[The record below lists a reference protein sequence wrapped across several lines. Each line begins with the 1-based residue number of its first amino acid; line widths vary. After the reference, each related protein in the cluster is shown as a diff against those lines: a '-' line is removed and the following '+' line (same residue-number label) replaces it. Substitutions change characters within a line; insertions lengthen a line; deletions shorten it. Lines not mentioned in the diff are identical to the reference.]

1 MPRDTGGSQGGG
13 PPRPP
18 DSDSDWDFGD
28 ELMEAVARAP
38 MLLRAPKPGERLGG
52 KDGRRFEILAKLGGG
67 AMGRVFR
74 AWDAELQRVVALK
87 FLLPRQPLDEEQ
99 MVALLRQEARAVAQ
113 LAHENIVRL
122 FDVAEWSGKSWEP
135 RIPFLIMECLEGESL
150 STVLRREP
158 RLELGRALRLLEEVA
173 AGLEHAHEH
182 HVIHRDL
189 KPSNIFLTRQG
200 QVQLLDFGLAWLM
213 SDSLLPTPHLPTAG
227 TPVYMAPE
235 QWRGEGQDA
244 RTDLW
249 AAGILLYELLAGVP
263 PYLSTSLRELEAQV
277 LSDEPIPSVRTHR
290 PELPPAVE
298 SLLAMAL
305 AKEPAKRFQTAREL
319 REEVHELA
327 EHLGLHEPAPGPAV
341 AEYRQVTL
349 VACRLT
355 GLAHL
360 SPALDAEDVAE
371 LQEAFHQCCA
381 ERVRP
386 QGGSLVMNLG
396 DEVLACFGYPLA
408 REEDSEHAVAVG
420 LSLVLSVP
428 GALQDRF
435 PHLPTRALGVKVG
448 IHTDRVTLSEPRRD
462 GRNRGLVVQGTA
474 PQVATWVA
482 GQAEPHTVLISAATH
497 TLVHRAFETR
507 ALGPSTFESLSG
519 TRSLLLHQVL
529 RERPARFRFDKAR
542 TSGRLSPLVGR
553 EQELHRLMGLWER
566 ARQGQGGF
574 VLVSA
579 EAGVGK
585 SRLIQELREQVCH
598 TGCFHFRSQCWAQSS
613 TSAFQPLIALLRHLF
628 LRASASQGARP
639 LEGAL
644 EGYGL
649 SPEDTALLA
658 LLLSWPV
665 PEGLPHPRLS
675 PERQKERTFQAL
687 VELLLHVARR
697 HPVMG
702 VVEDVHWVDPSTLE
716 LLGAVLERVEHERI
730 LFVLSTRPD
739 FRPTWRS
746 RPWLHR
752 LALDRLSPEH
762 TRALVRQV
770 AGSRQLPP
778 ETLQQL
784 VERTDGVPL
793 FVEELTHV
801 VLEGGTTATIPL
813 TLHELLLARLD
824 RLPSRQKALAQLCAV
839 VGSSFSHRLL
849 TTLTRQSP
857 TTLRRHLDGLV
868 AAGLLQPRDAED
880 APHYQFRHALLRDA
894 AWQSLPRSARR
905 QLHQRIAQALVEH
918 FPDVA
923 ETQPERIAHH
933 YTQADAYA
941 SALPYWTRA
950 GQLATQRS
958 ANLEAVE
965 HLRQALQ
972 LLRMLPEAPR
982 RARQELQLLV
992 ALGTPLSQVQGYYSP
1007 EVEHTYERAHAL
1019 IQQMGEEL
1027 HQLGLSY
1034 WGLFAYSFSR
1044 AEYHRA
1050 HELAELLVTQGGR
1063 HQDRE
1068 LLALGHRMMASI
1080 FFMWGQM
1087 PRALW
1092 HTERA
1097 LACSDFSLEE
1107 HQAITRRQWINPRAM
1122 ALAFGAMVHSVMGQ
1136 DEEARDCS
1144 RQALDL
1150 AWRIG
1155 HPHTS
1160 ASVLVYLA
1168 AACQLRGEARGAL
1181 EWSEATLALSRE
1193 HGFRLWLMWS
1203 MRIRLWALAELGQ
1216 VREARALL
1224 STLLEPQDTR
1234 DIRAGMAHNDRGLFA
1249 AVYLRLGQPREALEL
1264 ATEALEQLTEG
1275 GDRFYEAE
1283 LYRLRGEALRVLGR
1297 EPEAR
1302 ESFQRALQVARAQGA
1317 HAFERRALECLGLM
1331 QEGHPDAPAGA
1342 S

>member
-1 MPRDTGGSQGGG
+1 
-13 PPRPP
+13 
-18 DSDSDWDFGD
+18 
-28 ELMEAVARAP
+28 MEAVARAP
-38 MLLRAPKPGERLGG
+38 VLLRAPKPGERLGG

-67 AMGRVFR
+67 AMGQVFR

-87 FLLPRQPLDEEQ
+87 FLLPRLPLDQEQ
-99 MVALLRQEARAVAQ
+99 MVSLLRQEARAVAQ

-122 FDVAEWSGKSWEP
+122 FDVAEWNGKSWEP
-135 RIPFLIMECLEGESL
+135 LIPFLIMECLEGESL
-150 STVLRREP
+150 SDVLRREP

-249 AAGILLYELLAGVP
+249 AAGILLYELLTGVP
-263 PYLSTSLRELEAQV
+263 PYSCASLKELEEQI
-277 LSDEPIPSVRTHR
+277 LSGEPIPSVRVHR
-290 PELPPAVE
+290 PELPPEVE

-305 AKEPAKRFQTAREL
+305 AKEPARRFQTAREL
-319 REEVHELA
+319 REEVRELA
-327 EHLGLHEPAPGPAV
+327 EHLGLHEQAPGPAV
-341 AEYRQVTL
+341 SEYRQVTL

-360 SPALDAEDVAE
+360 SRALDAEDVSE

-381 ERVRP
+381 QHVQQ

-396 DEVLACFGYPLA
+396 GEVLACFGYPLA
-408 REEDSEHAVAVG
+408 REEDSEHAVSVG
-420 LSLVLSVP
+420 LSLVSTVP
-428 GALQDRF
+428 GALHDKL
-435 PHLPTRALGVKVG
+435 PHLPSGELGVRVG
-448 IHTDRVTLSEPRRD
+448 IHTDKVTLSEPPRD

-474 PQVATWVA
+474 PQVATWMA
-482 GQAEPHTVLISAATH
+482 GLAEPHTVLLSEATH

-507 ALGPSTFESLSG
+507 ALGTSAFESLSG
-519 TRSLLLHQVL
+519 TVRLHLHQVL

-542 TSGRLSPLVGR
+542 TSGRLTPLVGR
-553 EQELHRLMGLWER
+553 EQELHRLLGFWEQ
-566 ARQGQGGF
+566 AREGQGAF

-585 SRLIQELREQVCH
+585 SRLLQELRGQVSQ
-598 TGCFHFRSQCWAQSS
+598 TSCFHFRSQCWAQSS
-613 TSAFQPLIALLRHLF
+613 TSAFQPIIALLRHLF
-628 LRASASQGARP
+628 LRLSAAQGAQP
-639 LEGAL
+639 LQVAQEGF
-644 EGYGL
+644 GL

-675 PERQKERTFQAL
+675 PERQKERTFEAL
-687 VELLLHVARR
+687 VEMLLHVARQQ
-697 HPVMG
+697 PVLG
-702 VVEDVHWVDPSTLE
+702 VVEDVHWADPSTLE
-716 LLGAVLERVEHERI
+716 LLGAVLERVRHER
-730 LFVLSTRPD
+730 VLLVLNTRPD
-739 FRPTWRS
+739 FRPAWRS

-762 TRALVRQV
+762 TTALVRQV
-770 AGSRQLPP
+770 AGSRQLPAS
-778 ETLQQL
+778 TLQQL
-784 VERTDGVPL
+784 VARTDGIPL
-793 FVEELTHV
+793 FIEEMTHG

-839 VGSSFSHRLL
+839 VGSSFSHQLL
-849 TTLTRQSP
+849 TTLTRQGP
-857 TTLRRHLDGLV
+857 ATLHRHLEGLV
-868 AAGLLQPRDAED
+868 TAGLLQLREAED
-880 APHYQFRHALLRDA
+880 PPHYQFRHALLRDA
-894 AWQSLPRSARR
+894 AWQSLPRGARR

-933 YTQADAYA
+933 YTQADAHA
-941 SALPYWTRA
+941 SAIPYWTRA

-965 HLRQALQ
+965 HLRQALH
-972 LLRMLPEAPR
+972 LLRLLPEEPR
-982 RARQELQLLV
+982 RARQELQLLI

-1007 EVEHTYERAHAL
+1007 EVEHTYDRAREL
-1019 IQQMGEEL
+1019 IQQVGEDL
-1027 HQLGLSY
+1027 PQLGLSY
-1034 WGLFAYSFSR
+1034 WGFFAYYFSR
-1044 AEYHRA
+1044 AEYPRA
-1050 HELAELLVTQGGR
+1050 NELAEQLVTQGR
-1063 HQDRE
+1063 LHHDRE
-1068 LLALGHRMMASI
+1068 LLSLGHRMMAAI
-1080 FFMWGQM
+1080 CFMWGHM
-1087 PRALW
+1087 AKALE
-1092 HTERA
+1092 HTEQA

-1107 HQAITRRQWINPRAM
+1107 HQDIARRQWINPRAT

-1136 DEEARDCS
+1136 DEEARDSS

-1160 ASVLVYLA
+1160 ASVLAYLA
-1168 AACQLRGEARGAL
+1168 AACQLRGEAREAL
-1181 EWSEATLALSRE
+1181 EWSEATLALARE
-1193 HGFRLWLMWS
+1193 HGFRAWHVWS
-1203 MRIRLWALAELGQ
+1203 QRIRLWALAELGQ
-1216 VREARALL
+1216 VREVLELL
-1224 STLLEPQDTR
+1224 PAMESR
-1234 DIRAGMAHNDRGLFA
+1234 DAPAIRAGMNHNDRGLLA
-1249 AVYLRLGQPREALEL
+1249 AVHLKLGHPREAL
-1264 ATEALEQLTEG
+1264 AMTTEALEGLTRARE
-1275 GDRFYEAE
+1275 RFYEAE
-1283 LYRLRGEALRVLGR
+1283 LYRLRGEALRALGH
-1297 EPEAR
+1297 EQEALAC
-1302 ESFQRALQVARAQGA
+1302 FLQALKVARAQGA
-1317 HAFERRALECLGLM
+1317 HAFERRALECLGLTP
-1331 QEGHPDAPAGA
+1331 GDPPDAPAGA